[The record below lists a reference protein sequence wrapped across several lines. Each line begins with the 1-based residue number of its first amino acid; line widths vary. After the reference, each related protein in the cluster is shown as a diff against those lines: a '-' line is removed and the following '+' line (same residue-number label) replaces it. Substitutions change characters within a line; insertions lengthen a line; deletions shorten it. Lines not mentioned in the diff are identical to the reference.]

1 MNKIA
6 IQDPQ
11 WGKRSGAKHITLF
24 WVGRDFFA
32 EKSTVR
38 VEFFDENGQYLDH
51 QDHEVFI
58 EQFKLTGETVQDRA
72 DALLL
77 SLGIIKAVEVE

>member
-1 MNKIA
+1 MQTIA
-6 IQDPQ
+6 VENTFN
-11 WGKRSGAKHITLF
+11 GKRAGTKFVTLF

-38 VEFFDENGQYLDH
+38 IEYLDENEQYLDH
-51 QDHEVFI
+51 HDEQIII

-77 SLGIIKAVEVE
+77 SLGILKA